1 MTWKSR
7 PRCTRHHG
15 LDFGN
20 RSRDRSPRDATVGGD
35 DEVILETD
43 APHGST
49 RIDPIFNKV
58 LLDVRII
65 SERFVQQNIYEV
77 ASRFNRETIT
87 FFQNGRGS
95 DVEVFMRAEN
105 KAFLFRRNISATE
118 NDIQSIQSSEIE
130 GCGYICVDNAVA
142 ILQRRRPTSVCNLF
156 E

>member
-58 LLDVRII
+58 KSIKYQDLI
-65 SERFVQQNIYEV
+65 
-77 ASRFNRETIT
+77 FNK
-87 FFQNGRGS
+87 
-95 DVEVFMRAEN
+95 V
-105 KAFLFRRNISATE
+105 K
-118 NDIQSIQSSEIE
+118 SIKYQE
-130 GCGYICVDNAVA
+130 
-142 ILQRRRPTSVCNLF
+142 
-156 E
+156 

>member
-43 APHGST
+43 APHRST

-65 SERFVQQNIYEV
+65 SERFVQQDIYEV

-95 DVEVFMRAEN
+95 AVLQTGLGTPCRRTGESVTTDVVCVHTQMVAETVRHECSGN
-105 KAFLFRRNISATE
+105 SFFHHLIDVSREESSRN
-118 NDIQSIQSSEIE
+118 
-130 GCGYICVDNAVA
+130 
-142 ILQRRRPTSVCNLF
+142 
-156 E
+156 